1 MPVAEAY
8 VSGKYIVTTHAPPV
22 TEFVASDGN
31 VYFVSSDYQTN
42 QEGFGYFEPDLDSS
56 IVALKSACRDVEE
69 SPNFPKSYLFTD
81 HIRPDMSWD
90 DAACQY
96 VDLVI

>member
-22 TEFVASDGN
+22 TEFVESDGN
-31 VYFVSSDYQTN
+31 VYFVSSDYHTN
-42 QEGFGYFEPDLDSS
+42 QDGFGYFEPQLDSA
-56 IVALKSACRDVEE
+56 ILALKSACRDVEA
-69 SPNFPKSYLFTD
+69 SPNFLISCLFTD

-90 DAACQY
+90 NAACQY
-96 VDLVI
+96 VDLVN